1 MLLLIKIFTRYRFLV
16 FFLFL
21 QGVAL
26 GLVFSR
32 NAMQES
38 WLAAQTA
45 NLSGLISGYVS
56 EGTSYLSLKK
66 ENEVLMRQNKA
77 LMSQLYGHQRQTMP
91 AFRRVSDTLGGGQV
105 YTFVDGEVLN
115 NSVHRRDN
123 YFIINRGMRHG
134 VYPKMAVIA
143 PNGIAGIVIN
153 AMPNYSLVQ
162 SVLSTSK
169 IRVSA
174 SLKKSGYF
182 GTLTWDGKDARTMTL
197 SEVPKYVSLKVGDTV
212 VTDGKSA
219 IFPQGVMIG
228 RVAGYSV
235 DTQTGFWS
243 ISVQLSEELA
253 KMKKIFVVRNLK
265 KLEVKQV
272 QDTLKASIENG
283 Q

>member
-197 SEVPKYVSLKVGDTV
+197 SEVPKYVSLKIGDTV